1 MKQLLL
7 VIFCLL
13 SFQVQAQNQQ
23 EQLQHIRKMYADAKE
38 QIAQN
43 GKNGMAPLDVKVS
56 ISDGTQ
62 VDEDFFLDDETELTF
77 YFNKYRVNAELDYPD
92 ASSCYFVVE
101 NWTSHGHLRYR
112 EILFDPHEGNLLF
125 CYTRQETDAGFVVE
139 TRYYYGADGKLIDQ
153 KHKVGG
159 ADAEPGAHS
168 WNDGESEKAQAML
181 YLNAFETLMN
191 TKGTASA
198 QNRGKKPTTPKAD
211 RLASIRSIYAQA
223 KQKVADNAKSEVPHD
238 MQIVVRDQSWGP
250 PSITELHFYFE
261 PVAGQAGA
269 DGNSCYFISKHFH
282 HNNMGPDH
290 YYEYLLAPQ
299 SQDLLFSYT
308 SAKEEGEK
316 FEWRYYYDENG
327 KCIEVKTDADG
338 GDDGAGDKAAVQ
350 RYLKLFNMLVNPSD

>member
-112 EILFDPHEGNLLF
+112 EILFDPNEGNLLF
-125 CYTRQETDAGFVVE
+125 CYMRQETDAARGLH
-139 TRYYYGADGKLIDQ
+139 R
-153 KHKVGG
+153 
-159 ADAEPGAHS
+159 
-168 WNDGESEKAQAML
+168 QA
-181 YLNAFETLMN
+181 
-191 TKGTASA
+191 
-198 QNRGKKPTTPKAD
+198 R
-211 RLASIRSIYAQA
+211 
-223 KQKVADNAKSEVPHD
+223 
-238 MQIVVRDQSWGP
+238 
-250 PSITELHFYFE
+250 
-261 PVAGQAGA
+261 
-269 DGNSCYFISKHFH
+269 
-282 HNNMGPDH
+282 
-290 YYEYLLAPQ
+290 
-299 SQDLLFSYT
+299 
-308 SAKEEGEK
+308 
-316 FEWRYYYDENG
+316 
-327 KCIEVKTDADG
+327 
-338 GDDGAGDKAAVQ
+338 
-350 RYLKLFNMLVNPSD
+350 

>member
-1 MKQLLL
+1 MKQLLF
-7 VIFCLL
+7 VILCLL
-13 SFQVQAQNQQ
+13 GVQAQAQNKQ

-43 GKNGMAPLDVKVS
+43 GKNGMAPLDVKIS

-62 VDEDFFLDDETELTF
+62 VDEDFSLDDETELTF
-77 YFNKYRVNAELDYPD
+77 YFNKYRVNADLDYPD
-92 ASSCYFVVE
+92 VSSCYFVVE

-112 EILFDPHEGNLLF
+112 EILFDPNEGDLLF
-125 CYTRQETDAGFVVE
+125 CYMRQETDAGFVVE
-139 TRYYYGADGKLIDQ
+139 TRYYYDADGKLIDQ

-159 ADAEPGAHS
+159 ADAEPGAHD
-168 WNDGESEKAQAML
+168 WNNGESEKAQAML

-191 TKGTASA
+191 AKGGTSA
-198 QNRGKKPTTPKAD
+198 QNRVKKPTTPKAE
-211 RLASIRSIYAQA
+211 RLASIRNIYAQA
-223 KQKVADNAKSEVPHD
+223 KQKVADNAKSELPHD

-269 DGNSCYFISKHFH
+269 DGNSCYFISRHFH

-290 YYEYLLAPQ
+290 YNEYLLAPQ
-299 SQDLLFSYT
+299 GQDLLFSYT

-338 GDDGAGDKAAVQ
+338 GDDGVGDKAAVQ